1 MKKITRLAAL
11 LMVLLM
17 LCNLTVSATESTGGI
32 PLEDLDMAA
41 WSMMLNNAK
50 TANQCDGE
58 DCGYNAF
65 IAMSGFERYEKLVE
79 WVNTTLDDSVTT
91 MYNEFLQEVSQ
102 NHKESEAICLCFI
115 SQYDVVNYPYGG
127 LNHQA
132 NVPRYDGVLLDYCP
146 WHFSQ
151 LTEKDKYEAFKR
163 MSVED
168 QYEVIKD
175 MTDEERAEYTVNTL
189 SQAQYNALME
199 YIEKMENASSNVCVV
214 EGNVLMYD
222 GEPLATIT
230 DNGYIVDNATGIV
243 VGRYDFE
250 SGEFTMGTSSN

>member
-65 IAMSGFERYEKLVE
+65 IKMSGFERYEKLVE
-79 WVNTTLDDSVTT
+79 WVNATLEDSVT
-91 MYNEFLQEVSQ
+91 NEYRMFYDEISL

-115 SQYDVVNYPYGG
+115 NQYDVVNYPYGG
-127 LNHQA
+127 LNHWA
-132 NVPRYDGVLLDYCP
+132 NVRRYDEVLLDYCP
-146 WHFSQ
+146 WHFNQ
-151 LTEKDKYEAFKR
+151 LP
-163 MSVED
+163 VED

-175 MTDEERAEYTVNTL
+175 MTDKEREKYTDTL
-189 SQAQYNALME
+189 SQAQDNALME
-199 YIEKMENASSNVCVV
+199 YIEKMENASTDVCVI
-214 EGNVLMYD
+214 EGNVLTYD
-222 GEPLATIT
+222 GEPLANIT
-230 DNGYIVDNATGIV
+230 DNGYIVDIATGIV